1 MTPDHGFD
9 FHASLN
15 VSENPA
21 YGAPA
26 TAPKRAVA
34 SSIATLFFA
43 GPDLSEA
50 VARGELCPQCG
61 VVCRARL
68 SSPPARM

>member
-21 YGAPA
+21 YGAGD
-26 TAPKRAVA
+26 RAQA
-34 SSIATLFFA
+34 
-43 GPDLSEA
+43 
-50 VARGELCPQCG
+50 C
-61 VVCRARL
+61 CRFIHCNFIFCWT
-68 SSPPARM
+68 